1 MLVFL
6 FLIPILVIISGILVY
21 PHNGKREF
29 LKLDLV
35 QFFYAF
41 VVAPLM
47 FVWLKTFMY
56 VLLKTELGNALSQ
69 GQVFVIDTAF
79 SVLSLYIFAFVV
91 IHSLTATF
99 NRRLV
104 RDPLYDI
111 FAHSE
116 FFHLWLSHIVMFSG
130 LLAILTI
137 LAFVN
142 IFTPLQFNMSK
153 AGFYVLCGSG
163 ILAGTFAFLMVWLS
177 DPKQEGARFM
187 RIMKL
192 LFGLFFMMYTVVYF
206 IFTPSFAAS
215 SGMYWWSFFSVATL
229 ATWSLFTYK
238 SVRAYTFFER
248 ISDRFKHLKWGSNIQ
263 LFNKRNL

>member
-1 MLVFL
+1 MLIYL

-41 VVAPLM
+41 VVAPLL

-56 VLLKTELGNALSQ
+56 VLLQTELGNALSQ
-69 GQVFVIDTAF
+69 AQVFVIDTAF
-79 SVLSLYIFAFVV
+79 SLLSLYIFAFVV

-116 FFHLWLSHIVMFSG
+116 FFHLWLSHIVMFAG
-130 LLAILTI
+130 LLAIITI

-142 IFTPLQFNMSK
+142 IATPLEFAISK
-153 AGFYVLCGSG
+153 VWFYTLCISG
-163 ILAGTFAFLMVWLS
+163 ILGGTSAFLMVWLS

-192 LFGLFFMMYTVVYF
+192 LFGLFFMMYSVVYF
-206 IFTPSFAAS
+206 IFTPSFDAS
-215 SGMYWWSFFSVATL
+215 RGMFWWSFSAVATL
-229 ATWSLFTYK
+229 AAWSLFTYR

-248 ISDRFKHLKWGSNIQ
+248 ISNRFKHLKWGSNIQ
-263 LFNKRNL
+263 LFK

>member
-1 MLVFL
+1 MIVLL
-6 FLIPILVIISGILVY
+6 FLIPILVIISGLLVY

-29 LKLDLV
+29 LKMDLV

-41 VVAPLM
+41 VVAPLL
-47 FVWLKTFMY
+47 FVWLKSFMY
-56 VLLKTELGNALSQ
+56 VFLKNELGDSLSQ
-69 GQVFVIDTAF
+69 TQVFIIDTAF
-79 SVLSLYIFAFVV
+79 SLMSLYVFAFVV

-116 FFHLWLSHIVMFSG
+116 FFHLWLSHIVMFIG
-130 LLAILTI
+130 LLSCLTI

-142 IFTPLQFNMSK
+142 VFLPLDFTINK
-153 AGFYVLCGSG
+153 IWFYTLCGSG

-192 LFGLFFMMYTVVYF
+192 VFGLFFMMYCVVYF
-206 IFTPSFAAS
+206 IFTPSFDAS
-215 SGMYWWSFFSVATL
+215 KGMFWWSFSSVATL
-229 ATWSLFTYK
+229 AAWSLFTYR
-238 SVRAYTFFER
+238 SARAYTLFDR
-248 ISDRFKHLKWGSNIQ
+248 ISNRFKHLTWGSNIQ
-263 LFNKRNL
+263 LFK